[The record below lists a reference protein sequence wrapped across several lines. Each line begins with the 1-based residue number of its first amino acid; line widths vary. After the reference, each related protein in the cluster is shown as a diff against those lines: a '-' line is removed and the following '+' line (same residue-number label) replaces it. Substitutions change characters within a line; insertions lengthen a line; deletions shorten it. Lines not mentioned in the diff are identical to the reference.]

1 MDNFDLEI
9 TYGHMSVEF
18 IMKQIAS
25 GNIIIA
31 KEPSVPWDLEKQQTY
46 IESLFFEDQV
56 MHPLVL
62 TSVKQELC
70 VQDGRQRLDAIRKYM
85 NGEFAC
91 NDSFYDNLS
100 NYDNTT
106 FLSCMLY
113 CETIMEPTEK
123 QIADV
128 YETLNLRD
136 ENMVRIQRFKMI
148 ALRDSNLYHPNT
160 VEFAKTKMRDL
171 CPHTEWTSHY
181 IEIGLEDGEN
191 VDICDFCGKGL

>member
-18 IMKQIAS
+18 IIKRIAS

-31 KEPSVPWDLEKQQTY
+31 KEPSVPWNLEKQQSY
-46 IESLFFEDQV
+46 IESLFVEDQA
-56 MHPLVL
+56 MYPLVL
-62 TSVKQELC
+62 TSVEQELC

-91 NDSFYDNLS
+91 NDSLYDDLS
-100 NYDNTT
+100 NYDKTT

-113 CETIMEPTEK
+113 CETIMEPTDE
-123 QIADV
+123 QVVDV
-128 YETLNLRD
+128 YKTLNLRD
-136 ENMVRIQRFKMI
+136 ANIVRFQRVKRI
-148 ALRDSNLYHPNT
+148 ALRDSGLYDPRT

-171 CPHTEWTSHY
+171 CPHTETTSHY

-191 VDICDFCGKGL
+191 IDICDLCGKGL

>member
-25 GNIIIA
+25 GNIIIT

-136 ENMVRIQRFKMI
+136 ENMVRIQRFKRI
-148 ALRDSNLYHPNT
+148 ALRDSYLYHPNT

>member
-18 IMKQIAS
+18 VMKQIAS

-46 IESLFFEDQV
+46 IESLFVEDQA

-62 TSVKQELC
+62 TSVEQELC
-70 VQDGRQRLDAIRKYM
+70 VQDGRQRIDAIRKYM
-85 NGEFAC
+85 NGEFSC
-91 NDSFYDNLS
+91 NRGLYDNLS
-100 NYDNTT
+100 NYYKTT
-106 FLSCMLY
+106 FHSCMLY

-136 ENMVRIQRFKMI
+136 ENTVRIQRFKRI
-148 ALRDSNLYHPNT
+148 AFRDSHLYDPRT

-171 CPHTEWTSHY
+171 CPHTETTSHY
-181 IEIGLEDGEN
+181 IEIGFEDGEN
-191 VDICDFCGKGL
+191 IDICDLCGKGL

>member
-18 IMKQIAS
+18 VMKQIAS

-46 IESLFFEDQV
+46 IESLFVEDQA

-62 TSVKQELC
+62 TSVEQELC
-70 VQDGRQRLDAIRKYM
+70 VQDGRQRIDAIRKYM
-85 NGEFAC
+85 NCEFSC
-91 NDSFYDNLS
+91 NDSFYDDLS
-100 NYDNTT
+100 NYDKTT

-113 CETIMEPTEK
+113 CETIMDPTEK

-136 ENMVRIQRFKMI
+136 ENTVRFQRFKRI
-148 ALRDSNLYHPNT
+148 ALRDSGLYDPRT

-171 CPHTEWTSHY
+171 CPHTETTSHY
-181 IEIGLEDGEN
+181 IEIGFEDGEN
-191 VDICDFCGKGL
+191 IDICDLCGKGL